1 MQGSVCV
8 GRFVDLISGLV
19 RNVWPHVFVDTF
31 AHIAAADIS
40 INKDVALMRKQL
52 VGSKQALV
60 IVSSVGSD
68 AIGRPIKHDR
78 IRLLLVFRFV
88 NAHEELDTIAHRN
101 HYFTLCVVALNI
113 VGKFPLLFG
122 HLPGLGEARN
132 SKCDYCDSCKQKCA
146 GSFWFHGISRTEMY
160 SERRTASSRN
170 RKS

>member
-1 MQGSVCV
+1 
-8 GRFVDLISGLV
+8 
-19 RNVWPHVFVDTF
+19 
-31 AHIAAADIS
+31 
-40 INKDVALMRKQL
+40 MRKQL

-122 HLPGLGEARN
+122 HLPGLGEGRN
-132 SKCDYCDSCKQKCA
+132 SKRYYCDSCKQKCA
-146 GSFWFHGISRTEMY
+146 GSF
-160 SERRTASSRN
+160 
-170 RKS
+170 